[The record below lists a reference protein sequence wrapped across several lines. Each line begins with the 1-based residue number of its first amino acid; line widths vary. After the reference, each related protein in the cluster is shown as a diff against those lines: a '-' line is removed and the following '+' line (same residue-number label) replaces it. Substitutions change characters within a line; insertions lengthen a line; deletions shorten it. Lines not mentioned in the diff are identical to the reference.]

1 MSESAAWGAC
11 APVEY
16 AARASLDLYQ
26 KLEMS
31 GESTRRAQ
39 LLISRVNERARSS
52 GAGSG
57 LLPCPRER
65 DCSAMGQTAGDRTER
80 LTAPLVPRS
89 ASGNDCGV
97 DSDSDRAPR
106 RRSSLLP
113 IFLIVLVDVLGL
125 TIVLPLLPVYGEHFG
140 ASALVAAL
148 LVPVYSACQLF
159 SGPVLG
165 NLSDRIG
172 RRRVLL
178 LSQAGTF
185 AGFLMIAGAHALWMI
200 FLGRILDGLTAGNL
214 SVAQAYIADNT
225 EPKHRTRAFALIGI
239 AFGIGFLL
247 GPAVTAFLSRL
258 GMSVPLYCAAGLSL
272 TSMICTFT
280 LLPADATAAK
290 RAIEKEGRR
299 EPVSAA
305 DLPAGR
311 RLGLLDWGRYVEYF
325 RRPVLGGVLAEF
337 FFYQM
342 AFSMFISGFALFAE
356 RRFTWREHPF
366 TPHEIGLLY
375 AFSGLLGIIVQGGL
389 IGRAVRVFKEPR
401 LVAMG
406 LWTMAAG
413 YALLGYVEPVGPLLV
428 AVALS
433 SLGNSVLR
441 PSLTS
446 IVTQEVPDAERG
458 VALGLMQSL
467 ASMASISA
475 APISGWLIDHQHLTS
490 WGWFA
495 AACCGMA
502 LVFRQWGSASR
513 RSVPAAAGAEAV
525 NRSAV

>member
-1 MSESAAWGAC
+1 
-11 APVEY
+11 V
-16 AARASLDLYQ
+16 
-26 KLEMS
+26 
-31 GESTRRAQ
+31 
-39 LLISRVNERARSS
+39 
-52 GAGSG
+52 
-57 LLPCPRER
+57 R
-65 DCSAMGQTAGDRTER
+65 DI
-80 LTAPLVPRS
+80 
-89 ASGNDCGV
+89 ASGNDCAV
-97 DSDSDRAPR
+97 DRDLPNVPVRRAP
-106 RRSSLLP
+106 LLP

-125 TIVLPLLPVYGEHFG
+125 TIVLPLLAVYGESFG
-140 ASALVAAL
+140 ASAFVAAL

-159 SGPVLG
+159 AGPVLG

-185 AGFLMIAGAHALWMI
+185 VGFLMIAGAHALWMI

-225 EPKHRTRAFALIGI
+225 EPKHRTRAFAFIGI

-247 GPAVTAFLSRL
+247 GPAVTAFLSRF

-272 TSMICTFT
+272 TSIGCTFT
-280 LLPADATAAK
+280 LLPRDRPS
-290 RAIEKEGRR
+290 RAPA
-299 EPVSAA
+299 PVSA

-311 RLGLLDWGRYVEYF
+311 RLGLLEWGRYAGF
-325 RRPVLGGVLAEF
+325 LRRPVLGGVLAEF

-342 AFSMFISGFALFAE
+342 SFSMFISGFALFAE
-356 RRFTWREHPF
+356 RRYTWHAQPF
-366 TPHEIGLLY
+366 TPHEIGLLF
-375 AFSGLLGIIVQGGL
+375 AFSGLIGIVVQGGL
-389 IGRAVRVFKEPR
+389 LGRAVRVFKERR

-406 LWTMAAG
+406 LCSMAAG

-428 AVALS
+428 AVGLS
-433 SLGNSVLR
+433 SVGNSVLR
-441 PSLTS
+441 PSLTT
-446 IVTQEVPDAERG
+446 IVTQVVPDAERG

-467 ASMASISA
+467 ASLASITA

-502 LVFRQWGSASR
+502 LVMRQWGSASHQA
-513 RSVPAAAGAEAV
+513 VPVAA
-525 NRSAV
+525 

>member
-1 MSESAAWGAC
+1 MNSESPNGPA
-11 APVEY
+11 
-16 AARASLDLYQ
+16 
-26 KLEMS
+26 
-31 GESTRRAQ
+31 RRA
-39 LLISRVNERARSS
+39 
-52 GAGSG
+52 
-57 LLPCPRER
+57 P
-65 DCSAMGQTAGDRTER
+65 
-80 LTAPLVPRS
+80 
-89 ASGNDCGV
+89 
-97 DSDSDRAPR
+97 
-106 RRSSLLP
+106 LLP
-113 IFLIVLVDVLGL
+113 IFLIILVDVLGL
-125 TIVLPLLPVYGEHFG
+125 TIVLPLLPVYGETFG

-148 LVPVYSACQLF
+148 LVPVYSACQLL

-165 NLSDRIG
+165 NLSDRVG

-185 AGFLMIAGAHALWMI
+185 IGFLMIAGAHALWMI
-200 FLGRILDGLTAGNL
+200 FAGRILDGLTAGNL

-225 EPKHRTRAFALIGI
+225 EPKHRTRAFAMIGI

-272 TSMICTFT
+272 TSMVCTVT
-280 LLPADATAAK
+280 LLPSDSK
-290 RAIEKEGRR
+290 R
-299 EPVSAA
+299 PVEVAPSA

-311 RLGLLDWGRYVEYF
+311 RLGLLDWGRYVGYF

-356 RRFTWREHPF
+356 RRYFLNDKPF

-401 LVAMG
+401 LIAMG

-413 YALLGYVEPVGPLLV
+413 YALLGYVEPVGPLLI

-433 SLGNSVLR
+433 AIGNSVLR

-446 IVTQEVPDAERG
+446 IVTQVVPDAERG
-458 VALGLMQSL
+458 VALGMMQSL
-467 ASMASISA
+467 ASLASISA
-475 APISGWLIDHQHLTS
+475 APISGWLIDHEHLTS

-495 AACCGMA
+495 AACCGLA
-502 LVFRQWGSASR
+502 LLMRQWGSAVHQT
-513 RSVPAAAGAEAV
+513 VPATA
-525 NRSAV
+525 

>member
-1 MSESAAWGAC
+1 MPGF
-11 APVEY
+11 
-16 AARASLDLYQ
+16 AS
-26 KLEMS
+26 S
-31 GESTRRAQ
+31 
-39 LLISRVNERARSS
+39 
-52 GAGSG
+52 
-57 LLPCPRER
+57 
-65 DCSAMGQTAGDRTER
+65 
-80 LTAPLVPRS
+80 
-89 ASGNDCGV
+89 NDCGV
-97 DSDSDRAPR
+97 DSVSDRAPKR
-106 RRSSLLP
+106 RASLLP

-185 AGFLMIAGAHALWMI
+185 VGFLMIAGAHALWMI
-200 FLGRILDGLTAGNL
+200 FAGRILDGLTAGNL

-225 EPKHRTRAFALIGI
+225 EAKHRTRAFALIGI

-280 LLPADATAAK
+280 LLPADAARGHSTAA
-290 RAIEKEGRR
+290 AA
-299 EPVSAA
+299 SA
-305 DLPAGR
+305 DLPGGR
-311 RLGLLDWGRYVEYF
+311 RLGLLDWGRYVDYF

-356 RRFTWREHPF
+356 RRFSWHQHPF

-389 IGRAVRVFKEPR
+389 LGRAVRVFKEPR
-401 LVAMG
+401 LVSMG

-413 YALLGYVEPVGPLLV
+413 YALMGYVEPLGPLLV

-446 IVTQEVPDAERG
+446 IVTQVVPDAERG

-467 ASMASISA
+467 ASLASISA

-495 AACCGMA
+495 AGCCGMA
-502 LVFRQWGSASR
+502 LVFRHWGSANH
-513 RSVPAAAGAEAV
+513 AQ
-525 NRSAV
+525 RSAVLTGS

>member
-1 MSESAAWGAC
+1 M
-11 APVEY
+11 
-16 AARASLDLYQ
+16 
-26 KLEMS
+26 
-31 GESTRRAQ
+31 
-39 LLISRVNERARSS
+39 
-52 GAGSG
+52 
-57 LLPCPRER
+57 
-65 DCSAMGQTAGDRTER
+65 
-80 LTAPLVPRS
+80 PRS

-97 DSDSDRAPR
+97 DSDSNRAPKP
-106 RRSSLLP
+106 RSSLLP

-185 AGFLMIAGAHALWMI
+185 VGFLMIAGAHALWMI
-200 FLGRILDGLTAGNL
+200 FAGRILDGLTAGNL

-225 EPKHRTRAFALIGI
+225 EPKYRTRSFALIGI

-280 LLPADATAAK
+280 LLPADAKDAPHAV
-290 RAIEKEGRR
+290 
-299 EPVSAA
+299 PSA

-311 RLGLLDWGRYVEYF
+311 RLGLLDWGRYADYF
-325 RRPVLGGVLAEF
+325 RRPVLGGVLVEF

-356 RRFTWREHPF
+356 RRFTWRDHPF

-401 LVAMG
+401 LIAMG

-413 YALLGYVEPVGPLLV
+413 YALLGYVEPLGPLLV

-446 IVTQEVPDAERG
+446 IVTQVVPDAERG

-467 ASMASISA
+467 ASLASISA

-502 LVFRQWGSASR
+502 LVFRHWGSASR
-513 RSVPAAAGAEAV
+513 RSVPATA
-525 NRSAV
+525 

>member
-1 MSESAAWGAC
+1 VPG
-11 APVEY
+11 P
-16 AARASLDLYQ
+16 
-26 KLEMS
+26 
-31 GESTRRAQ
+31 
-39 LLISRVNERARSS
+39 
-52 GAGSG
+52 GAGSVSTRPHG
-57 LLPCPRER
+57 
-65 DCSAMGQTAGDRTER
+65 A
-80 LTAPLVPRS
+80 LVCRS

-97 DSDSDRAPR
+97 NSDPPGAPQR
-106 RRSSLLP
+106 RVSLLP

-125 TIVLPLLPVYGEHFG
+125 TIVLPLLPVYGESFG
-140 ASALVAAL
+140 ASALTAAL
-148 LVPVYSACQLF
+148 LVPVYSACQLL

-178 LSQAGTF
+178 VSQAGTF
-185 AGFLMIAGAHALWMI
+185 VGFLMIAGAHALWMI

-225 EPKHRTRAFALIGI
+225 ESKNRTRGFALIGI

-258 GMSVPLYCAAGLSL
+258 GMSVPLYCAAGLSF
-272 TSMICTFT
+272 TSMVCTFT
-280 LLPADATAAK
+280 LLPRDSARPLPSTTAN
-290 RAIEKEGRR
+290 
-299 EPVSAA
+299 A
-305 DLPAGR
+305 DLPTGR
-311 RLGLLDWGRYVEYF
+311 RLGLLQWGRYAGYF
-325 RRPVLGGVLAEF
+325 RRPVLGGVLLEF

-356 RRFTWREHPF
+356 RRYFWHSQPF

-375 AFSGLLGIIVQGGL
+375 AFSGLLGILIQGGL
-389 IGRAVRVFKEPR
+389 LGRAVRVFKEPR
-401 LVAMG
+401 LVQVG

-433 SLGNSVLR
+433 SIGNSVLR
-441 PSLTS
+441 PSLTT
-446 IVTQEVPDAERG
+446 IVTQVVPDSERG
-458 VALGLMQSL
+458 VVLGLMQSL
-467 ASMASISA
+467 ASLASISA
-475 APISGWLIDHQHLTS
+475 APLSGWLIDHEYLTS

-502 LVFRQWGSASR
+502 LLMRQWGSAVHQP
-513 RSVPAAAGAEAV
+513 VPATA
-525 NRSAV
+525 

>member
-1 MSESAAWGAC
+1 
-11 APVEY
+11 
-16 AARASLDLYQ
+16 
-26 KLEMS
+26 
-31 GESTRRAQ
+31 
-39 LLISRVNERARSS
+39 
-52 GAGSG
+52 
-57 LLPCPRER
+57 
-65 DCSAMGQTAGDRTER
+65 
-80 LTAPLVPRS
+80 
-89 ASGNDCGV
+89 
-97 DSDSDRAPR
+97 
-106 RRSSLLP
+106 LP
-113 IFLIVLVDVLGL
+113 IFLIILVDVLGL
-125 TIVLPLLPVYGEHFG
+125 TIVLPLLPVYGETFG

-148 LVPVYSACQLF
+148 LVPVYSACQLL

-185 AGFLMIAGAHALWMI
+185 IGFLMIAGAHALWMI
-200 FLGRILDGLTAGNL
+200 FAGRILDGLTAGNL

-225 EPKHRTRAFALIGI
+225 EAKNRTRAFALIGI

-258 GMSVPLYCAAGLSL
+258 GMSVPLYCAAGLSF
-272 TSMICTFT
+272 TSMVCTVT
-280 LLPADATAAK
+280 LLPSDSKRPRAA
-290 RAIEKEGRR
+290 A
-299 EPVSAA
+299 PSA

-311 RLGLLDWGRYVEYF
+311 RLGMLDWGRYVGYF

-356 RRFTWREHPF
+356 RRYFYNDKPF

-375 AFSGLLGIIVQGGL
+375 AFSGLLGIIIQGGL

-401 LVAMG
+401 LIAMG

-413 YALLGYVEPVGPLLV
+413 YALLGYVEPVGPLLF

-433 SLGNSVLR
+433 AIGNSVLR

-446 IVTQEVPDAERG
+446 IVTQVVPDSERG
-458 VALGLMQSL
+458 VALGMMQSL
-467 ASMASISA
+467 ASLASISA
-475 APISGWLIDHQHLTS
+475 APISGWLIDHEHLTS

-495 AACCGMA
+495 AGCCGLA
-502 LVFRQWGSASR
+502 LLMRQWGSA
-513 RSVPAAAGAEAV
+513 VHQTLPAAA
-525 NRSAV
+525 

>member
-1 MSESAAWGAC
+1 M
-11 APVEY
+11 
-16 AARASLDLYQ
+16 
-26 KLEMS
+26 
-31 GESTRRAQ
+31 
-39 LLISRVNERARSS
+39 
-52 GAGSG
+52 
-57 LLPCPRER
+57 
-65 DCSAMGQTAGDRTER
+65 
-80 LTAPLVPRS
+80 PRS
-89 ASGNDCGV
+89 ASGNDSGV
-97 DSDSDRAPR
+97 DSDSDRAPK

-185 AGFLMIAGAHALWMI
+185 VGFLMIAGAHALWMI
-200 FLGRILDGLTAGNL
+200 FAGRILDGLTAGNL

-247 GPAVTAFLSRL
+247 GPALTAFLSRL
-258 GMSVPLYCAAGLSL
+258 GMSVPLYVAAGLSL
-272 TSMICTFT
+272 TSMLCTFT
-280 LLPADATAAK
+280 LLPSDATGMARSQPAQH
-290 RAIEKEGRR
+290 RPA
-299 EPVSAA
+299 S

-325 RRPVLGGVLAEF
+325 RRPVLGGVLVEF

-389 IGRAVRVFKEPR
+389 IGRAARVFKEPR

-413 YALLGYVEPVGPLLV
+413 YALLGYVEPLGPLLV
-428 AVALS
+428 AVALA

-441 PSLTS
+441 PSLTT
-446 IVTQEVPDAERG
+446 IVTQVVPDAERG

-467 ASMASISA
+467 ASLASISA

-502 LVFRQWGSASR
+502 LVFRYWGSASH
-513 RSVPAAAGAEAV
+513 RSVAAAA
-525 NRSAV
+525 

>member
-1 MSESAAWGAC
+1 
-11 APVEY
+11 
-16 AARASLDLYQ
+16 
-26 KLEMS
+26 
-31 GESTRRAQ
+31 
-39 LLISRVNERARSS
+39 
-52 GAGSG
+52 
-57 LLPCPRER
+57 
-65 DCSAMGQTAGDRTER
+65 
-80 LTAPLVPRS
+80 VP
-89 ASGNDCGV
+89 
-97 DSDSDRAPR
+97 
-106 RRSSLLP
+106 LLP

-125 TIVLPLLPVYGEHFG
+125 TIVLPLLPVYGESFG
-140 ASALVAAL
+140 ASAFVAAL

-165 NLSDRIG
+165 NMSDRIG

-185 AGFLMIAGAHALWMI
+185 IGFLMIAGAHALWMI

-225 EPKHRTRAFALIGI
+225 EPKHRTRAFAFIGI

-247 GPAVTAFLSRL
+247 GPAVTAFLSRF

-272 TSMICTFT
+272 TSIACTFT
-280 LLPADATAAK
+280 LLPRDTPSGA
-290 RAIEKEGRR
+290 RA
-299 EPVSAA
+299 PAAA

-311 RLGLLDWGRYVEYF
+311 RLGLLEWGRYAGF
-325 RRPVLGGVLAEF
+325 LRRPILGGVLAEF

-342 AFSMFISGFALFAE
+342 SFSMFISGFALFAE
-356 RRFTWREHPF
+356 RRYTWHSQPF

-375 AFSGLLGIIVQGGL
+375 AFSGLIGIIVQGGL
-389 IGRAVRVFKEPR
+389 LGRAVRVFKERR

-406 LWTMAAG
+406 LCSMAAG

-428 AVALS
+428 AVGLS
-433 SLGNSVLR
+433 SIGNSVLR
-441 PSLTS
+441 PSLTT
-446 IVTQEVPDAERG
+446 IVTQVVPDAERG

-467 ASMASISA
+467 ASLASITA

-502 LVFRQWGSASR
+502 LVMRQWGSASHQG
-513 RSVPAAAGAEAV
+513 VPVAA
-525 NRSAV
+525 

>member
-1 MSESAAWGAC
+1 
-11 APVEY
+11 
-16 AARASLDLYQ
+16 
-26 KLEMS
+26 
-31 GESTRRAQ
+31 
-39 LLISRVNERARSS
+39 
-52 GAGSG
+52 
-57 LLPCPRER
+57 
-65 DCSAMGQTAGDRTER
+65 
-80 LTAPLVPRS
+80 
-89 ASGNDCGV
+89 V
-97 DSDSDRAPR
+97 DSDSDRADKG
-106 RRSSLLP
+106 RSSLLP

-148 LVPVYSACQLF
+148 LVPAYSACQLF

-185 AGFLMIAGAHALWMI
+185 VGFLMIAGAHALWMI
-200 FLGRILDGLTAGNL
+200 FAGRILDGLTAGNL

-225 EPKHRTRAFALIGI
+225 EPRHRTKAFALIGI

-272 TSMICTFT
+272 TSMLCTFT
-280 LLPADATAAK
+280 LLPRDVAP
-290 RAIEKEGRR
+290 GRR
-299 EPVSAA
+299 AA
-305 DLPAGR
+305 STDLPGGR
-311 RLGLLDWGRYVEYF
+311 RLGMLDWGRYVEYF

-375 AFSGLLGIIVQGGL
+375 AFSGLLGIVVQGGL

-401 LVAMG
+401 LVSMG

-413 YALLGYVEPVGPLLV
+413 YALLGYVDPLGPLLV

-446 IVTQEVPDAERG
+446 IVTQVVPDAERG

-467 ASMASISA
+467 ASMASITA

-502 LVFRQWGSASR
+502 LLFRQWGSASHP
-513 RSVPAAAGAEAV
+513 SVTAAA
-525 NRSAV
+525 

>member
-1 MSESAAWGAC
+1 LPARLSSTPLGLAVLGSSWAAQPAAEPMRALVSA
-11 APVEY
+11 
-16 AARASLDLYQ
+16 L
-26 KLEMS
+26 
-31 GESTRRAQ
+31 
-39 LLISRVNERARSS
+39 SS
-52 GAGSG
+52 GK
-57 LLPCPRER
+57 
-65 DCSAMGQTAGDRTER
+65 
-80 LTAPLVPRS
+80 
-89 ASGNDCGV
+89 NCGV
-97 DSDSDRAPR
+97 NTDRPNAPAR
-106 RRSSLLP
+106 RVSLLP

-125 TIVLPLLPVYGEHFG
+125 TIVLPLLPVYGESFG
-140 ASALVAAL
+140 ASALTAAL

-165 NLSDRIG
+165 SLSDRIG

-185 AGFLMIAGAHALWMI
+185 IGFLMIAGAHALWMI
-200 FLGRILDGLTAGNL
+200 FAGRILDGLTAGNL

-225 EPKHRTRAFALIGI
+225 EAKHRTRAFALIGI

-247 GPAVTAFLSRL
+247 GPAVTAFLSRQ

-272 TSMICTFT
+272 TSMVCTFT
-280 LLPADATAAK
+280 LLPRDPARPAA
-290 RAIEKEGRR
+290 
-299 EPVSAA
+299 PVPAA

-311 RLGLLDWGRYVEYF
+311 RLGVTDWGRYVGYF

-356 RRFTWREHPF
+356 RRYTWNSHPF

-375 AFSGLLGIIVQGGL
+375 AFSGFLGIIVQGGL
-389 IGRAVRVFKEPR
+389 LGRAVRVFKEPR
-401 LVAMG
+401 LIAGG
-406 LWTMAAG
+406 LWAMAAG
-413 YALLGYVEPVGPLLV
+413 YALLGYVEPIGPLLV

-441 PSLTS
+441 PSLTT
-446 IVTQEVPDAERG
+446 IVTQVVPDAERG

-467 ASMASISA
+467 ASLASISA
-475 APISGWLIDHQHLTS
+475 APISGWLIDHEHLTS

-495 AACCGMA
+495 AACCGLA
-502 LVFRQWGSASR
+502 LVMRQWGSA
-513 RSVPAAAGAEAV
+513 VHQPIAAAA
-525 NRSAV
+525 

>member
-1 MSESAAWGAC
+1 
-11 APVEY
+11 
-16 AARASLDLYQ
+16 
-26 KLEMS
+26 
-31 GESTRRAQ
+31 
-39 LLISRVNERARSS
+39 
-52 GAGSG
+52 
-57 LLPCPRER
+57 
-65 DCSAMGQTAGDRTER
+65 
-80 LTAPLVPRS
+80 VPRS

-97 DSDSDRAPR
+97 NSDSDRAPK

-140 ASALVAAL
+140 ASAFVAAL
-148 LVPVYSACQLF
+148 LVPVYAACQLF

-178 LSQAGTF
+178 LSQAGTLV
-185 AGFLMIAGAHALWMI
+185 GFLLIAGAHALWMI
-200 FLGRILDGLTAGNL
+200 FVGRIVDGLTAGNL

-239 AFGIGFLL
+239 AFGVGFLL

-272 TSMICTFT
+272 TSIICTFT
-280 LLPADATAAK
+280 LLPSDAANPARVHRAA
-290 RAIEKEGRR
+290 
-299 EPVSAA
+299 SA

-356 RRFTWREHPF
+356 RRFTWRDHPF

-375 AFSGLLGIIVQGGL
+375 AFSGLLGMIVQGGL
-389 IGRAVRVFKEPR
+389 IGRAARVFKEPR
-401 LVAMG
+401 LIAMG

-428 AVALS
+428 AVALAAI
-433 SLGNSVLR
+433 GNSVLR
-441 PSLTS
+441 PSLTT
-446 IVTQEVPDAERG
+446 IVTQVVPDAERG

-467 ASMASISA
+467 ASLASISA
-475 APISGWLIDHQHLTS
+475 APISGWLIDREHLTS

-502 LVFRQWGSASR
+502 LLLRYWGSASHH
-513 RSVPAAAGAEAV
+513 SEPAPA
-525 NRSAV
+525 

>member
-1 MSESAAWGAC
+1 M
-11 APVEY
+11 P
-16 AARASLDLYQ
+16 
-26 KLEMS
+26 
-31 GESTRRAQ
+31 
-39 LLISRVNERARSS
+39 SS
-52 GAGSG
+52 S
-57 LLPCPRER
+57 
-65 DCSAMGQTAGDRTER
+65 
-80 LTAPLVPRS
+80 
-89 ASGNDCGV
+89 SGNDCGV
-97 DSDSDRAPR
+97 DSDTDRAPKR
-106 RRSSLLP
+106 RVSLLP

-165 NLSDRIG
+165 NLSDRMG

-185 AGFLMIAGAHALWMI
+185 VGFLMIAGAHSLWMI
-200 FLGRILDGLTAGNL
+200 FAGRIIDGLTAGNL

-225 EPKHRTRAFALIGI
+225 EPRHRTRAFALIGI

-247 GPAVTAFLSRL
+247 GPAATAFLSRL

-272 TSMICTFT
+272 TSMVCTFT
-280 LLPADATAAK
+280 LLPVDEAPGPQT
-290 RAIEKEGRR
+290 
-299 EPVSAA
+299 SSA
-305 DLPAGR
+305 DLPGGR
-311 RLGLLDWGRYVEYF
+311 RLGLLDWGRYVGYF

-413 YALLGYVEPVGPLLV
+413 YALLGYVAPLGPLLV

-433 SLGNSVLR
+433 ALGNSVLR

-446 IVTQEVPDAERG
+446 IVTQVVPDAERG
-458 VALGLMQSL
+458 IALGLMQSL
-467 ASMASISA
+467 ASLASISA

-502 LVFRQWGSASR
+502 LLFRQWGSASH
-513 RSVPAAAGAEAV
+513 SSPPATA
-525 NRSAV
+525 

>member
-1 MSESAAWGAC
+1 MPG
-11 APVEY
+11 
-16 AARASLDLYQ
+16 
-26 KLEMS
+26 
-31 GESTRRAQ
+31 
-39 LLISRVNERARSS
+39 
-52 GAGSG
+52 
-57 LLPCPRER
+57 
-65 DCSAMGQTAGDRTER
+65 
-80 LTAPLVPRS
+80 S
-89 ASGNDCGV
+89 ASDNDCGV
-97 DSDSDRAPR
+97 DTELSNGSKRHV
-106 RRSSLLP
+106 SLLP

-125 TIVLPLLPVYGEHFG
+125 TIVLPLLPVYGETFG
-140 ASALVAAL
+140 ASAFVAAL

-165 NLSDRIG
+165 NLSDRLG

-178 LSQAGTF
+178 MSQAGTF
-185 AGFLMIAGAHALWMI
+185 AGFAMIAGAHSLWVI
-200 FLGRILDGLTAGNL
+200 FAGRILDGLTAGNL

-247 GPAVTAFLSRL
+247 GPAVTALLSPL

-272 TSMICTFT
+272 TSIVCTVT
-280 LLPADATAAK
+280 LLPRDAPPEAA
-290 RAIEKEGRR
+290 
-299 EPVSAA
+299 AA
-305 DLPAGR
+305 RGERKAAAAELPGGR
-311 RLGLLDWGRYVEYF
+311 RLGLLDWGRYVGYF
-325 RRPVLGGVLAEF
+325 KRPVLGGVLAEF

-389 IGRAVRVFKEPR
+389 IGRAARVFKEPR

-413 YALLGYVEPVGPLLV
+413 HALLGYVEPLGPLLV
-428 AVALS
+428 AVALAS
-433 SLGNSVLR
+433 VGNAVLR
-441 PSLTS
+441 PSLTT
-446 IVTQEVPDAERG
+446 IVTQVVPDAERG

-467 ASMASISA
+467 ASLASIVA
-475 APISGWLIDHQHLTS
+475 APISGWLIDRRYLTS

-495 AACCGMA
+495 AACCGLA
-502 LVFRQWGSASR
+502 LLMRHWGSATHHT
-513 RSVPAAAGAEAV
+513 VPAAA
-525 NRSAV
+525 